1 MKNFTIAVLIVL
13 ACWFA
18 ASVAHAADL
27 QVPAQAPA
35 GKDLAVPTSGS
46 GQVTLYLIGPSHL
59 VRKQVQLGSEVRIA
73 GEDLRTAGSY
83 TLVIGSQS
91 ADFQVTPGTPE
102 RLSFLAIPSRLPV
115 ALNHGISGV
124 VYTFDGSH
132 NLVLAP
138 ETVKF
143 TLSVADA
150 APVSREVRTKDG
162 VAWLQL
168 DSTRKAGQAQFVASL
183 GDVSEKRIVQE
194 TPADPCNLRLK
205 VQRTDKALIAETDPI
220 KDCTGNPVPDGTIV
234 TFTEMSPQGKSSV
247 DARIKR
253 GFARAELPLDKD
265 AVVSVASGVVLGN
278 EVRVSGGGQ

>member
-1 MKNFTIAVLIVL
+1 MRNLTIAVLMVL

-18 ASVAHAADL
+18 AAAARAAEL
-27 QVPAQAPA
+27 NVPAQVPA

-46 GQVTLYLIGPSHL
+46 GDATLYLIGPSDV
-59 VRKQVQLGSEVRIA
+59 VRQTIHLGSEARIA
-73 GEDLRTAGSY
+73 AENLRAAGNY
-83 TLVIGSQS
+83 TLVIGSDS
-91 ADFQVTPGTPE
+91 KDFQVVPGAPE
-102 RLSFLAIPSRLPV
+102 RLSFLALPSRLPV
-115 ALNHGISGV
+115 ALNRGISGV
-124 VYTFDGSH
+124 VYIFDGAH

-138 ETVKF
+138 QTVKF
-143 TLSVADA
+143 TLSIADA
-150 APVSREVRTKDG
+150 APETREVQTKAG

-183 GDVSEKRIVQE
+183 GEVSEKRIVQE

-205 VQRTDKALIAETDPI
+205 VQRTAKALIAQTDPI

-234 TFTEMSPQGKSSV
+234 TFTEISPQGKSSV

-253 GFARAELPLDKD
+253 GFATAELPLDKD

>member
-1 MKNFTIAVLIVL
+1 MRKLTIAVLMVL

-18 ASVAHAADL
+18 AAAAHGAEL
-27 QVPAQAPA
+27 NLPAQVPA
-35 GKDLAVPTSGS
+35 GKDLALATSGS
-46 GQVTLYLIGPSHL
+46 GDATLYLIGPSDV
-59 VRKQVQLGSEVRIA
+59 VRKTVHLGSEVRLA
-73 GEDLRTAGSY
+73 AENLRTAGRY
-83 TLVIGSQS
+83 TLVLGSDS
-91 ADFQVTPGTPE
+91 KDFQVVPGAPA
-102 RLSFLAIPSRLPV
+102 RLSFLALPSRLPV

-124 VYTFDGSH
+124 VYTFDGAH

-138 ETVKF
+138 QTVKF

-150 APVSREVRTKDG
+150 AAVTREVQTKNG

-183 GDVSEKRIVQE
+183 GDVTEKRIVQE
-194 TPADPCNLRLK
+194 TPSDPCNLRLK
-205 VQRTDKALIAETDPI
+205 VQRTEKSLIAETDPI

-234 TFTEMSPQGKSSV
+234 TFTEISPKGKSSV

-278 EVRVSGGGQ
+278 EVRISGGGQ